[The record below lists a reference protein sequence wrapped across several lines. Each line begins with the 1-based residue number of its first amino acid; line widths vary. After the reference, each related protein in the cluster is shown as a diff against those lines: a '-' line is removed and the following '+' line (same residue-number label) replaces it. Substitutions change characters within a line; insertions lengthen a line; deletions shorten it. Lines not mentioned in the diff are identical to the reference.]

1 MTFVIYRYH
10 LKVMGIFSKEEPIT
24 KEYLESN
31 GFELTV
37 KQFGVVYK
45 LEIKAKYKYS
55 SHRCYYYYF
64 PNTQCEVDGI
74 LHEIS
79 MLEVRYYNQDFKTV
93 TETIKMDIP
102 KTQFDLDTMILE
114 CIKIVN
120 DKCKDAEK
128 IFTKPIK

>member
-1 MTFVIYRYH
+1 
-10 LKVMGIFSKEEPIT
+10 MGIFSKEEPIT
-24 KEYLESN
+24 KEYLESS

-45 LEIKAKYKYS
+45 LEIKARYKYS
-55 SHRCYYYYF
+55 SHKCYYYYF
-64 PNTQCEVDGI
+64 PKAQCEVDGI

-93 TETIKMDIP
+93 TETIEMDVP
-102 KTQFDLDTMILE
+102 KNQFDIDTMILK

-120 DKCKDAEK
+120 DKCKGAEK

>member
-1 MTFVIYRYH
+1 MTFVIYRYT

>member
-1 MTFVIYRYH
+1 
-10 LKVMGIFSKEEPIT
+10 MGIFSKDEPIT
-24 KEYLESN
+24 KEYLESS

-45 LEIKAKYKYS
+45 LEIKAKYRYS
-55 SHRCYYYYF
+55 SHKCYYYYF
-64 PNTQCEVDGI
+64 PKSQCEIDGI

-79 MLEVRYYNQDFKTV
+79 MLEVRYYNQDFRTV
-93 TETIKMDIP
+93 TETIEIDVP
-102 KTQFDLDTMILE
+102 NTQFDIDTTILR
-114 CIKIVN
+114 CIKIVK